1 MAIAALTQEVG
12 ACVSVHIEYSLKEQT
27 EMTVGV
33 LPTFYFLISMSPQ
46 LILTTF
52 RVSPPFTDDSLS
64 KRPYKYTEACTQLYS
79 SL

>member
-12 ACVSVHIEYSLKEQT
+12 AYVSVLIEYSLKEQT
-27 EMTVGV
+27 EMTAGV

-64 KRPYKYTEACTQLYS
+64 
-79 SL
+79 